1 MGILNVL
8 KKQKAGAPIEKQLTD
23 KDKQPIG
30 QKEVA
35 APLVGAG
42 KTPRLIRY
50 PRITEKSKNLNR
62 NRQYIFDVLSEA
74 NKTEVKKAIEAIY
87 RVKVAQVRIVNIP
100 AKKRRLGRTTG
111 KKAGYKKAVVTL
123 QKGYQLETTPQ

>member
-87 RVKVAQVRIVNIP
+87 RVKVAQVRIINIP